1 MATLTKISPPHSSG
15 VVPRERVF
23 RILDVCMKRPA
34 VWIASPAGSGKT
46 SLVASYLLV
55 RNIPCLWYRAD
66 SGDGDIAAFF
76 YHMGLAAKKAAP
88 SLRKPLPFL
97 TPEYHMGIP
106 VFARRYFEELYR
118 RLKPPFV
125 IVLDNYQEIPADSAL
140 HEIVN
145 IALSCLPEGIKT
157 VVISRNIAPKNF
169 VRLRANNQMD
179 LLGFNEIRLTPEET
193 RDVAR
198 ANSGRGLDDET
209 LSALYKKT
217 EGWVAGLML
226 LMESSR
232 DLPADF
238 LPAKTFSPDE
248 VFRYFASEIFDR
260 MDCKTQEFL
269 LLTSFL
275 PAMTASM
282 AEALTGVKT
291 AGRLLKG
298 LHEHN
303 YFTERRL
310 GEGPVYSYHALF
322 RDFLRARAAEEL
334 SGGEISEI
342 QRRAAAILMESGQA
356 EDAAALLID
365 AGDWN
370 GFVPFVIDNAHSL
383 MSQGR
388 STTLEGWL
396 AAIPKEIAGHQPWVL
411 YWLGACR
418 LWVSPAQSRDLF
430 ERAFHVFEGAEDMAG
445 AFSAWAGAVDTF
457 FFEFDDFR
465 PLERWISW
473 LDARMRQGVSF
484 PSAEVETRVAASMTG
499 ALIWRRPDHP
509 DMTKWVSALLA
520 LLQKG
525 HYAEGRIRAYINIIA
540 YYLWMGE
547 FTECS
552 LVVDRVRKMASSGP
566 PSPMTEI
573 ASIVAEALLLRT
585 FIDSSEH
592 LLNMVTS
599 GLQKADRSGMH
610 MMDLPLLS
618 LGVYSCLNADNT
630 ALAGTYL
637 CEIEKVSESDRP
649 AGSSLFLHQSAW
661 AALLVRDAQRAV
673 TLAAKAVLLAEKT
686 GILLPEAIGR
696 VVLALSMCEAG
707 DHVEAGLQ
715 LERIRGIAAR
725 TGSTYLE
732 YLHHTAQSH
741 CALCRGD
748 RGRAL
753 EALRRAMELG
763 SRKGYTSVATFLR
776 PDSMSRLCAEALE
789 AGIEVEHVREIVRRL
804 HLVPDGASKDLE
816 CWPWPIR
823 ICTLGRFA
831 LFSNGDTA
839 GNSEKAQKKPLLL
852 LKALIALGGRDIRE
866 EDLADTLWPE
876 AEGDSGH
883 NVFTTTL
890 FRLRKMLGN
899 DRAVLLSNGRVSIND
914 QICWIDV
921 WVFERLCKRAEILT
935 ERTPGGTRL
944 AELRQIVAKAACL
957 YTGQFL
963 QTDGDRSWAIATRE
977 RLRGRYLR
985 LTSGMARLCE
995 QAGEYEESAGYY
1007 HKGLESDPLAEE
1019 FYQGLM
1025 ASCIRLGR
1033 HAEALTTYRRCR
1045 AVLKAELGIAPSPRT
1060 EMLREEA
1067 RHKARA
1073 SD

>member
-1 MATLTKISPPHSSG
+1 M
-15 VVPRERVF
+15 R
-23 RILDVCMKRPA
+23 RPA
-34 VWIASPAGSGKT
+34 IWVASPAGSGKT
-46 SLVASYLLV
+46 TLVSSYLQA
-55 RNIPCLWYRAD
+55 RKIPCLWYQTD
-66 SGDGDIAAFF
+66 SGDSDIATFF
-76 YHMGLAAKKAAP
+76 YYMGLAAKKAAP
-88 SLRKPLPFL
+88 RFRKSLPLL
-97 TPEYHMGIP
+97 TPEYRMGVP
-106 VFARRYFEELYR
+106 VFARRYFEELYK
-118 RLKPPFV
+118 RLKPPFA
-125 IVLDNYQEIPADSAL
+125 IVLDNYQEIPAGSAL

-145 IALSCLPEGIKT
+145 IGLSCVPEGIR
-157 VVISRNIAPKNF
+157 VVIISRHATPGNF
-169 VRLRANNQMD
+169 ARLRANNE
-179 LLGFNEIRLTPEET
+179 LKSLGWDEIRLTKEET
-193 RDVAR
+193 AEIAR
-198 ANSGRGLDDET
+198 ANDGRRLDDET
-209 LSALYKKT
+209 LSALHKKA
-217 EGWVAGLML
+217 EGWVAGLVL
-226 LMESSR
+226 LMESSKDR
-232 DLPADF
+232 SGDF
-238 LPAKTFSPDE
+238 LLPEACAPDE
-248 VFRYFASEIFDR
+248 AFRYFASEIFDK
-260 MDCKTQEFL
+260 MDRETREFL

-275 PAMTASM
+275 PSISVPM

-291 AGRLLKG
+291 AGRLLKS

-303 YFTERRL
+303 YFTEQRL

-322 RDFLRARAAEEL
+322 RDFLRARAGEEL
-334 SGGEISEI
+334 SCEKISEI
-342 QRRAAAILMESGQA
+342 QRRAAAVLMEFGQA
-356 EDAAALLID
+356 EDAVALLID
-365 AGDWN
+365 AGDWS
-370 GFVPFVIDNAHSL
+370 GFVPFVIDSAHSL

-396 AAIPKEIAGHQPWVL
+396 AAIPEEIAAHQPWVL

-418 LWVSPAQSRDLF
+418 LWVSPAQSRGFF
-430 ERAFHVFEGAEDMAG
+430 ERAFHVFEGAGDMAG

-457 FFEFDDFR
+457 FFEFGDFR
-465 PLERWISW
+465 LLERWIGW
-473 LDARMRQGVSF
+473 LDERMRQGVSF
-484 PSAEVETRVAASMTG
+484 PSAEVEARVAASMTG
-499 ALIWRRPDHP
+499 ALIWRMPDHP
-509 DMTKWVSALLA
+509 DMTKWVSASLA

-547 FTECS
+547 FTEGS

-673 TLAAKAVLLAEKT
+673 TLAAKAVQLAEET

-715 LERIRGIAAR
+715 LERIRDIEAR

-732 YLHHTAQSH
+732 YLHHTAQAH
-741 CALCRGD
+741 CALCRND

-804 HLVPDGASKDLE
+804 HLAPDGASKDLE
-816 CWPWPIR
+816 RWPWSIR
-823 ICTLGRFA
+823 IYTLGRFA
-831 LFSNGDTA
+831 LFSDAETSGDS
-839 GNSEKAQKKPLLL
+839 GKAQKKPLLL
-852 LKALIALGGRDIRE
+852 LKALIALGGMDIRE

-899 DRAVLLSNGRVSIND
+899 DRAVLLTNGRVSIND
-914 QICWIDV
+914 QICWVDV
-921 WVFERLCKRAEILT
+921 WAFERLCKRAEILA
-935 ERTPGGTRL
+935 ERTPGGTRPT
-944 AELRQIVAKAACL
+944 ELRQIAAKAACL
-957 YTGQFL
+957 YRGQFL
-963 QTDGDRSWAIATRE
+963 QTDPDKGWAITTRE
-977 RLRGRYLR
+977 RLKGRYLR
-985 LTSGMARLCE
+985 LISRMARLCE

-1007 HKGLESDPLAEE
+1007 RKGLESDPLAEE
-1019 FYQGLM
+1019 LYQGLM

-1033 HAEALTTYRRCR
+1033 HAEALTAYRRCR
-1045 AVLKAELGIAPSPRT
+1045 DVLKAELGIAPSPRT
-1060 EMLREEA
+1060 EALREGA
-1067 RHKARA
+1067 RNSARA
-1073 SD
+1073 